1 MQVRIWLVCY
11 FYLVVSLTFSGIPPY
26 TTLFSPYVAHRLV
39 SGCCAE
45 EQRVNSRVETLL
57 RLATKEI
64 EYMVYQKLGHLI
76 RN

>member
-11 FYLVVSLTFSGIPPY
+11 FYLVVSLIFSCIPPCA
-26 TTLFSPYVAHRLV
+26 TLFFPYVAHRLV

-45 EQRVNSRVETLL
+45 KQRVNSRVEALL
-57 RLATKEI
+57 QLATKEI